1 MDVEAGLRRI
11 QERLVDLGCHD
22 DEVFD
27 PRIAPVMWRL
37 VEATYIGLG
46 RRLGAYDERDEAVV
60 DGLDA
65 ATLRR
70 WRQGFDAV
78 LARAFGRLAPA
89 LEGPPEELARIAAE
103 IEAECDEWAGDERSP
118 P

>member
-11 QERLVDLGCHD
+11 RERLVDLGCHD

-37 VEATYIGLG
+37 VEATYLGLG
-46 RRLGAYDERDEAVV
+46 RRLGALVVGPEAVV
-60 DGLDA
+60 AGVDA

-78 LARAFGRLAPA
+78 LARAFERLAPA

-103 IEAECDEWAGDERSP
+103 IEAECDATLGDQG
-118 P
+118 